1 MIMSLESYLI
11 EKSSTVSFSD
21 IAGLKEAKVALK
33 LNVIAPL
40 KMKNYF

>member
-1 MIMSLESYLI
+1 MIMGLESYLI
-11 EKSSTVSFSD
+11 DRSSTVSFND

>member
-1 MIMSLESYLI
+1 MILGLESYLI
-11 EKSSTVSFSD
+11 ERSSSVAFSD